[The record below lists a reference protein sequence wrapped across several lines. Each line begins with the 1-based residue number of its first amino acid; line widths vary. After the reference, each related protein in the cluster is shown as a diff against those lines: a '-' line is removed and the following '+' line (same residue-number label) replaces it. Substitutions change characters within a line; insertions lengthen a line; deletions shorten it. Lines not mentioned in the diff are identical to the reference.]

1 MFANKVVGVIN
12 SFEVASQRPPIFVS
26 PVDDVLV
33 DCCLCFAHRWKGM
46 APSYKEMSLQQ
57 RKHALGRLL
66 SLLEDG
72 VLPWGSFTIVAD
84 EMGVTRSTI
93 SRLWGLARGAREQ
106 SLILTPEIA
115 SRNNSRAKSLKY
127 SHAEFR
133 QGLKEIPRR
142 RRKTYRSTAKAMGVS
157 LNTVQRMLL
166 HEDVCRVHTSSLKP
180 TLTEENKMS
189 RMELALSFVDK
200 NNPSQFENMEDLIHI
215 DEKWFFL
222 TKDGQRFIIAADE
235 EEPYRHVQHKN
246 FMTKVMFIDEKWF
259 FLTKDGQRFI
269 IAADE
274 EEPYRH
280 VQHKNFMTKVM
291 FLCAVARPRYDTNK
305 NAWFDGKIGIWP
317 IGKWEP
323 AKRKSKNRAK
333 GTPVW
338 KNQLINRDVYREY
351 LIQKLLP
358 AVKEKWPRNNARIRL
373 QQDGAKSHI
382 LEDDVEFKEAVQQI
396 GLNLT
401 VFTQAPNS
409 PDTNILDLGFFRAIQ
424 SANDACPDNEEELI
438 KSVEKAYGEYPWCK
452 LNFVWL
458 TLQSCLNKIIEH
470 DGGNDYKIPHM
481 GKESLW
487 RRGRLPEVLHVTPAA
502 NAWLNPTMDDDSDE
516 DSDDSGD
523 EMLFPMST
531 ATSTVAMD
539 GEGGENAPTDGI
551 TTTGV

>member
-93 SRLWGLARGAREQ
+93 SRLWGLARGAHEQ

-115 SRNNSRAKSLKY
+115 SQNNSRVKSLKY

-166 HEDVCRVHTSSLKP
+166 HKDVCWVHTSSLKP

-200 NNPSQFENMEDLIHI
+200 NNPSQFENMEDLIH
-215 DEKWFFL
+215 
-222 TKDGQRFIIAADE
+222 
-235 EEPYRHVQHKN
+235 
-246 FMTKVMFIDEKWF
+246 IDEKWF